1 MKIGNK
7 LNQTFF
13 AIYWLL
19 AVLLLPIA
27 LLCRLEIDGVCA
39 FRSPTAHYNCV
50 SRLIDGFGN
59 FLTYVH
65 TKKNEKQL
73 TTRFILNYD

>member
-13 AIYWLL
+13 AIYWPL

-27 LLCRLEIDGVCA
+27 LLSRLEIDGVCA
-39 FRSPTAHYNCV
+39 FRSPTAHCNCV
-50 SRLIDGFGN
+50 SLIDGFGN

-65 TKKNEKQL
+65 THKKMKNCLLQDL
-73 TTRFILNYD
+73 